1 MSNWLILNCSNLI
14 QGINLKKKIL
24 KSKISIV
31 KFSLG
36 NFRLLK
42 LLDNRQLSL
51 QILFYVFISIGV
63 HCVKFSFI
71 DINSSCRSYIWFW
84 PVSLQLFSAVQIFLG
99 WRSLLFCRMKIFSWG
114 LLLFEL
120 FLWFVSWAQNI
131 LFLFEVIA

>member
-1 MSNWLILNCSNLI
+1 MIDFKLFEFNTRYQSQEKL
-14 QGINLKKKIL
+14 L

-51 QILFYVFISIGV
+51 QILLYIFISIGV

-84 PVSLQLFSAVQIFLG
+84 SIFLQLFSAVQIFLG
-99 WRSLLFCRMKIFSWG
+99 WRSLLFCRMNVFSWG